1 MKKILFILAIGATIG
16 FAIKNNT
23 SDTDG
28 EGKNVPSVLIKDVE
42 GNTNNTGELSNDGKP
57 IVISFWATWCK
68 PCKLELNTIHELY
81 PDWQDETGVKLIAVS
96 IDNERTKNMVKP
108 YINSSA
114 WDYDIWMDVNGDFKR
129 ALGVNNVPHTFL
141 VDKDGKIVY
150 SHSGYVPGDEENL
163 YEHILKLA
171 N

>member
-1 MKKILFILAIGATIG
+1 MKKILFILAVGAVVG
-16 FAIKNNT
+16 LSFQKSSNDQ
-23 SDTDG
+23 DT
-28 EGKNVPSVLIKDVE
+28 EGKKVPSVNITDVE
-42 GNTNNTGELSNDGKP
+42 GNAINTSEMSNDGKP

-108 YINSSA
+108 YINSAA
-114 WDYDIWMDVNGDFKR
+114 WDYDVWMDVNGDFKR
-129 ALGVNNVPHTFL
+129 AMGVNNVPHTFL
-141 VDKDGKIVY
+141 VDGNGKIVY
-150 SHSGYVPGDEENL
+150 SHSGYVPGDEEIL
-163 YEHILKLA
+163 YEHIVELT